1 VVETA
6 VRRRVV
12 AVWLLLAAL
21 VAIVIVVEY
30 RDVVASRS
38 GRTGAADARML
49 LPLPVEQLGAIEIA
63 LSGTL
68 HRFERDAGGAWFYH
82 GAHAASERDH
92 THTPDPAMAE
102 RIERAVLAFGRA
114 RIERQLD
121 RGDGK
126 TFGVTAPAMV
136 VLVYRPKAPQPLV
149 QYAVGDVA
157 PDTVSRYVDVVG
169 GPGVV
174 TIPNY
179 QIENLVSLV
188 DAATRP
194 TGRP

>member
-1 VVETA
+1 M
-6 VRRRVV
+6 RRRV
-12 AVWLLLAAL
+12 ATVWGVLGVL
-21 VAIVIVVEY
+21 VTVVIVLEY

-38 GRTGAADARML
+38 VRAGAGDARML
-49 LPLPVEQLGAIEIA
+49 LPLPVAQLGAIEIA

-126 TFGVTAPAMV
+126 TFGVTTPAMI
-136 VLVYRPKAPQPLV
+136 VLVYRPEARQPLV
-149 QYAVGDVA
+149 QYAVGDIA

-179 QIENLVSLV
+179 QIDNLLALV
-188 DAATRP
+188 DAATRGS
-194 TGRP
+194 GRP